1 MEAMVEVRKSKQ
13 SVERQYKVQI
23 ENLYDQLD
31 QKNSL
36 ISAQQA
42 RLDELLSKNLSQLDS
57 ESILGSLAKSEMIK
71 GSVKTN
77 NDSP

>member
-13 SVERQYKVQI
+13 EIERQYKVQI

-36 ISAQQA
+36 ISA
-42 RLDELLSKNLSQLDS
+42 
-57 ESILGSLAKSEMIK
+57 
-71 GSVKTN
+71 
-77 NDSP
+77 